1 MAIDDIQFLDTEREC
16 FLLLSQLIHE
26 TDLDFQLFSQLKIDN
41 ICHFIIHELVIFLS
55 QSGKDFA
62 PDQETL
68 YVVK

>member
-55 QSGKDFA
+55 QPGKDFA
-62 PDQETL
+62 PD
-68 YVVK
+68 